1 MTNEEHDG
9 LQKNRRRM
17 VIFRS
22 ISVLVILFFLQGGVA
37 YGTLQLFLALP
48 ANWTG
53 IIDDADIE
61 RLTGSIGRLMPVF
74 QGFAAGWVMTLKT
87 RVLSKQCA
95 PKGIF
100 FCNGKENE
108 KIG

>member
-9 LQKNRRRM
+9 LQKSRRRM
-17 VIFRS
+17 VIIRS

-61 RLTGSIGRLMPVF
+61 RDAHQGTVYMIDRAIASEPLKKPSDVLQELQPHFHFRLTYI
-74 QGFAAGWVMTLKT
+74 
-87 RVLSKQCA
+87 
-95 PKGIF
+95 
-100 FCNGKENE
+100 E
-108 KIG
+108 KPEHFSD